1 MTPSLAWTP
10 HGFDDWRRHFPSTPF
25 AQPAGELD
33 WTARFIACWER
44 PALRLPRDTVVVLVS
59 GLYSEWLPRCH
70 RDAARALRGAG
81 YRVLRIPVRS
91 SRGVMT
97 QATHIGATLRAHLSD
112 GQRFIALTHSK
123 GGIDTLAA
131 LAADPA
137 LCERCDG
144 IALVQPPVGPAL
156 VVDEILGWGP
166 AEAMSTTPGT
176 RSPATQAPATPAS
189 TCPTTSTS
197 PTPRTER
204 PWHDRIGRPLLR
216 SRWLADGTRDIS
228 SRRDPRVATMLAN
241 LPHGLHSVH
250 AISWSIERSSRFDT
264 FHARLDARRPG
275 CAHDGQFYLEDQALA
290 GLPQICLPRLDHGQ
304 PVLGGLGFDSGRF
317 WLALADLLHASR
329 PTSAGEPYR
338 SNEVDFEAGDA
349 GIRASS

>member
-10 HGFDDWRRHFPSTPF
+10 HGFDDWRRHFPATPF
-25 AQPAGELD
+25 ARPAGELD

-44 PALRLPRDTVVVLVS
+44 PALQLPRDTVVVLVS

-137 LCERCDG
+137 LCARCDG

-156 VVDEILGWGP
+156 VVDEILGWAS
-166 AEAMSTTPGT
+166 AEA
-176 RSPATQAPATPAS
+176 A
-189 TCPTTSTS
+189 S
-197 PTPRTER
+197 PTPRTTV

-241 LPHGLHSVH
+241 LPPGLHSVH

-275 CAHDGQFYLEDQALA
+275 CAHDGQFYLEDQVLA
-290 GLPQICLPRLDHGQ
+290 GVPQICLPRLDHGQ

-329 PTSAGEPYR
+329 PTSTGEPYR
-338 SNEVDFEAGDA
+338 SDEVDFEAGYT

>member
-1 MTPSLAWTP
+1 MTPPLTWTP
-10 HGFDDWRRHFPSTPF
+10 QGFDDWHRHFPATPF
-25 AQPAGELD
+25 AQAAGTLD
-33 WTARFIACWER
+33 WTTRFITCWER
-44 PALRLPRDTVVVLVS
+44 PALQLPRDTVVVLVS

-81 YRVLRIPVRS
+81 YRVLRVPVRS

-97 QATHIGATLRAHLSD
+97 QAMHIGATLRAHLSS

-137 LCERCDG
+137 LCARCDG

-156 VVDEILGWGP
+156 VVDEILGWEP
-166 AEAMSTTPGT
+166 A
-176 RSPATQAPATPAS
+176 
-189 TCPTTSTS
+189 TSTS
-197 PTPRTER
+197 EISSSGGPATSAWATLQKGV
-204 PWHDRIGRPLLR
+204 PWHDRIGSRLLR

-228 SRRDPRVATMLAN
+228 SRRDARVAALLAN

-275 CAHDGQFYLEDQALA
+275 CAHDGQFYLEDQVLA
-290 GLPQICLPRLDHGQ
+290 GVPQVCLPRLDHGQ

-329 PTSAGEPYR
+329 PASTGERYL
-338 SNEVDFEAGDA
+338 SNEVDFEARDT
-349 GIRASS
+349 RN